1 MIAGGVTIE
10 ADAAGV
16 MIERAL
22 AGDELAFARI
32 VAAHH
37 EEMARVAYLVTGS
50 LDLAEDAAQAAWAVA
65 WRRLPTLRDPERLRP
80 WLLTIAANEARQL
93 ARGDRRRTV
102 RELRV
107 QLPEADAS
115 SPEHAALIDLG
126 NALARLDPR
135 DRALIGLR
143 YVADLDSAAIGRELG
158 LSASGVRV
166 RLHRLLGRLREEL
179 GDD

>member
-10 ADAAGV
+10 ADALGA
-16 MIERAL
+16 MIERAV
-22 AGDELAFARI
+22 AGDELAFAQI

-37 EEMARVAYLVTGS
+37 ESMVRVAYLVTGS
-50 LDLAEDAAQAAWAVA
+50 LDLAEDSAQAAWAVA
-65 WRRLPTLRDPERLRP
+65 WRRLPTLRDPARLRP
-80 WLLTIAANEARQL
+80 WLMTVAANEARQL
-93 ARGDRRRTV
+93 ARGNRRRTI

-107 QLPEADAS
+107 RPPDSAASRPER
-115 SPEHAALIDLG
+115 AALIDLA

-135 DRALIGLR
+135 DRSLIGLR
-143 YVADLDSAAIGRELG
+143 YIAGLDSAAIGREMG

>member
-1 MIAGGVTIE
+1 MITDVVPIQP
-10 ADAAGV
+10 DALGAV
-16 MIERAL
+16 IERAA
-22 AGDELAFARI
+22 AGDEAAFARI

-37 EEMARVAYLVTGS
+37 EDMARIAYLVSGS
-50 LDLAEDAAQAAWAVA
+50 LDQADDAVQSAWAIA
-65 WRRLPTLRDPERLRP
+65 WRRLGTLRDPARLRP
-80 WLLTIAANEARQL
+80 WLMSVAANEARQL

-107 QLPEADAS
+107 AVPSEDGPSEQAV
-115 SPEHAALIDLG
+115 LIDLA

-143 YVADLDSAAIGRELG
+143 YVAGLDSTAIGREMG

-179 GDD
+179 NDG

>member
-1 MIAGGVTIE
+1 MMASGVAIE
-10 ADAAGV
+10 ADAAGA
-16 MIERAL
+16 MIERAV
-22 AGDELAFARI
+22 AGDEVAFARI

-37 EEMARVAYLVTGS
+37 EDMARIAYLVSGS
-50 LDLAEDAAQAAWAVA
+50 VDVAEDAVQAAWAIV
-65 WRRLPTLRDPERLRP
+65 WRRLGTLRDPARLRP
-80 WLLTIAANEARQL
+80 WLMSVAANEARQM

-107 QLPEADAS
+107 HAPDAS
-115 SPEHAALIDLG
+115 PPTPERAALIDLA
-126 NALARLDPR
+126 NALARLDTR

-143 YVADLDSAAIGRELG
+143 YVADLDSAAIGREMG